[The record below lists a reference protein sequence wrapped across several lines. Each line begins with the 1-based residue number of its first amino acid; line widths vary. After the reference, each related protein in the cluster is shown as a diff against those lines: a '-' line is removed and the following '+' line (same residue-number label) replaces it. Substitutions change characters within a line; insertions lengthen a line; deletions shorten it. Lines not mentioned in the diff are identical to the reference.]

1 MWDKLA
7 FAVGGLIV
15 AGGSA
20 FVAWWAYKQWKN
32 GLRDEICGWLRA
44 RPNITLCRVF
54 LSLVNSFDEALAR
67 GESEFRCRVLGETAQ
82 GRLMNVTERRMTQDE
97 MRAAG
102 LLSDS
107 GVKDEVEIFSTEELA
122 AMTA

>member
-1 MWDKLA
+1 MWDKLLC
-7 FAVGGLIV
+7 AVGGLVV
-15 AGGSA
+15 AGGGA

-82 GRLMNVTERRMTQDE
+82 GRLMNVTERRMTQTE
-97 MRAAG
+97 MRSAG